1 MGFLYRELCTA
12 ILPDLGL
19 SHVLAHWP
27 EIAHGLAE
35 SPRKRTRQ
43 KMTGILS

>member
-19 SHVLAHWP
+19 SHVLTHWP
-27 EIAHGLAE
+27 EIAQGLAA

-43 KMTGILS
+43 RMTDILS